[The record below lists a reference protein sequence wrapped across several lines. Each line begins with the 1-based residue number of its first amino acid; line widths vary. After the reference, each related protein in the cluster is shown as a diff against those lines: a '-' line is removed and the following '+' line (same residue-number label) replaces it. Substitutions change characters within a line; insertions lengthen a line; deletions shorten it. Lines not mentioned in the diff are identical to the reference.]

1 VARPPQR
8 LVAGRARG
16 AAAALAIVALSL
28 ALATSS
34 VAAKRRSFR
43 GPFANAAMRAFLQTR
58 QGDITA
64 AAYNLRTR
72 RLFLYRPGVHGD
84 DASIAKVDILATA
97 LQQARADGTTLSP
110 GEQELATAAIEES
123 DNDDAQDLWD
133 DVGGNP
139 AIGAFNARIGMTQ
152 TILDPQGEWG
162 YYESTAL
169 DQIRLLEHLVLP
181 NPVLSDASRSYEL
194 GLMRDVDPAQAWGV
208 SAGVLGPARV
218 ALKNGWLPVGA
229 GWEINSIGW
238 VSGRYRNYLIAVLSS
253 DEPSMAYGVQTIEGI
268 SQLVWKYFLPG
279 RFHPHTTRTAALSA
293 ASRPA

>member
-1 VARPPQR
+1 MARPPHR
-8 LVAGRARG
+8 AAARRARG
-16 AAAALAIVALSL
+16 IGAALAIVALSL

-34 VAAKRRSFR
+34 VAAKRRHFR
-43 GPFANAAMRAFLQTR
+43 GPFANAAMRAFLRTR

-97 LQQARADGTTLSP
+97 LQQAQADGTTLSA

-123 DNDDAQDLWD
+123 DNDAAQDLWD

-181 NPVLSDASRSYEL
+181 NPVLERRLAQLRARPDARRRS
-194 GLMRDVDPAQAWGV
+194 G
-208 SAGVLGPARV
+208 AGVGGLRRRAR
-218 ALKNGWLPVGA
+218 AGA
-229 GWEINSIGW
+229 GRAQERLAAGR
-238 VSGRYRNYLIAVLSS
+238 SGLGDQQHRLGQRA
-253 DEPSMAYGVQTIEGI
+253 
-268 SQLVWKYFLPG
+268 LPRLPDRG
-279 RFHPHTTRTAALSA
+279 AEQR
-293 ASRPA
+293 